1 MPKGLSYNF
10 PENSGPKVKFC
21 QQCGCRIAV
30 SSPYDKCRECMKKE
44 LFPKVKE
51 FISENDYV
59 NEMILAQ
66 EFGIDREL
74 IHEWVREGHL
84 EYKKSSLVN

>member
-1 MPKGLSYNF
+1 MTRSRLTFLND
-10 PENSGPKVKFC
+10 NGPMTKHC
-21 QQCGCRIAV
+21 QKCGRRIPV
-30 SSPYDKCRECMKKE
+30 SSPYDKCKECMKKE

-51 FISENDYV
+51 FINENDDV

-66 EFGIDREL
+66 EFGIDRTL

-84 EYKKSSLVN
+84 EYKKRPRF

>member
-1 MPKGLSYNF
+1 MAKKYS
-10 PENSGPKVKFC
+10 SGILNQQGPRVKHC
-21 QQCGCRIAV
+21 VKCGCRIPV
-30 SSPYDKCRECMKKE
+30 SSPYDQCKECMKKE

-51 FISENDYV
+51 FISENDFV

-74 IHEWVREGHL
+74 IREWIQEGHL
-84 EYKKSSLVN
+84 EYRHKPLL